1 MPCAHGRR
9 AQCHALRA
17 QGIAHGQSQG
27 PGSAQGLARGR
38 LREVHEGDQPV
49 LLVTYA
55 CEEENLLIMLMRG
68 ERGDG
73 ERRRGGEG
81 RERGERGE
89 RGEGWEEG
97 EKRGNGTFL
106 PLKID

>member
-27 PGSAQGLARGR
+27 LGSAQGLARGR

-55 CEEENLLIMLMRG
+55 CEEENLLIMLRGGRG
-68 ERGDG
+68 ERGEG
-73 ERRRGGEG
+73 REGKMGRGGE
-81 RERGERGE
+81 GERGE
-89 RGEGWEEG
+89 RGGRK
-97 EKRGNGTFL
+97 EKREAMGPSYL
-106 PLKID
+106 